1 MEAAGH
7 FYDRVVA
14 DQVAYPRVTAW
25 DTVGWERDGEEA
37 VHKAHDSC
45 DRQMLPLC
53 NGSECPVLRS
63 VRSTAVLLQKMSH
76 DIRDAASSLDA
87 WWGTPPSLGWGGAP
101 APAPGS
107 EGNLGWTILR
117 YGSCSRAPQRIR
129 LRCDFSRSR
138 FLAEQPPLLFPTSLS
153 PLWFLAQGF
162 SSSSFVSSKLEV

>member
-25 DTVGWERDGEEA
+25 DTVGWERTER
-37 VHKAHDSC
+37 
-45 DRQMLPLC
+45 RQYTRLTI
-53 NGSECPVLRS
+53 PVIGKCFHCVMARS
-63 VRSTAVLLQKMSH
+63 VPCYVRSTAVLLQKMFH

-87 WWGTPPSLGWGGAP
+87 WWGTPPSLVWGGAP

-117 YGSCSRAPQRIR
+117 YDSCSRAPQRIR

-162 SSSSFVSSKLEV
+162 SS

>member
-14 DQVAYPRVTAW
+14 DQVAYPWVTAW

-63 VRSTAVLLQKMSH
+63 VH
-76 DIRDAASSLDA
+76 
-87 WWGTPPSLGWGGAP
+87 
-101 APAPGS
+101 
-107 EGNLGWTILR
+107 
-117 YGSCSRAPQRIR
+117 SCSSPENV
-129 LRCDFSRSR
+129 SRH
-138 FLAEQPPLLFPTSLS
+138 
-153 PLWFLAQGF
+153 
-162 SSSSFVSSKLEV
+162 